1 MGRRTELN
9 AGRRKPVNWL
19 VMGMLST
26 LFFAFYGLFSKLSTL
41 QPSIVNLIIFIASG
55 ICGIIPSLLIER
67 KVAFSK
73 EGFLSGLCSGGSVL
87 IMLFMLVSN
96 QVLVVFSF
104 VSFSSVVFFLI
115 MLALER
121 PMLSR
126 KQKFL
131 AATGILVSTAG
142 LFTASTSMN
151 GIASLLSN
159 SSISP
164 YLMIAPLI
172 PIGIGFWAYFSFVAI
187 KKARSTVSTVLLS
200 YSFAALAIALL
211 GYSLLGFSIPL
222 PAFSQLSDFFPVMAG
237 LFLMGGVM
245 LTLKAYEMTSGE
257 SRIEDT
263 IVAILANAEIVPLI
277 FLSYFILREF
287 TVESFVG
294 AFTVFI
300 GLAILNAART

>member
-1 MGRRTELN
+1 MN

-67 KVAFSK
+67 KIAFSK

-151 GIASLLSN
+151 GITNLLTN

-164 YLMIAPLI
+164 YYLMIASLI

-187 KKARSTVSTVLLS
+187 KKARSTISTVLFS

-211 GYSLLGFSIPL
+211 VYSLLGLSTPL

-237 LFLMGGVM
+237 LFLIGGVM

-287 TVESFVG
+287 TIESFVG

-300 GLAILNAART
+300 GLSILNAARA

>member
-1 MGRRTELN
+1 M
-9 AGRRKPVNWL
+9 NWL

-26 LFFAFYGLFSKLSTL
+26 LFFAFYGLFSKLSIL

-104 VSFSSVVFFLI
+104 VSFSSIVFFLI
-115 MLALER
+115 MLALEK
-121 PMLSR
+121 PTLSR

-131 AATGILVSTAG
+131 AATGILVSTTG
-142 LFTASTSMN
+142 LFIASTSMN
-151 GIASLLSN
+151 GINNLLTN
-159 SSISP
+159 SSI
-164 YLMIAPLI
+164 YLMIAPAI

-211 GYSLLGFSIPL
+211 GYSVLGLSTPL
-222 PAFSQLSDFFPVMAG
+222 PDFSQLSDFFPVMAG

-263 IVAILANAEIVPLI
+263 IVAILANAEIIPLI

-287 TVESFVG
+287 TIESFIG

-300 GLAILNAART
+300 GLSILNAARAE

>member
-1 MGRRTELN
+1 VGRRTELN
-9 AGRRKPVNWL
+9 AGRRKPINWL

-87 IMLFMLVSN
+87 IMLLMLVSN

>member
-1 MGRRTELN
+1 
-9 AGRRKPVNWL
+9 
-19 VMGMLST
+19 
-26 LFFAFYGLFSKLSTL
+26 
-41 QPSIVNLIIFIASG
+41 
-55 ICGIIPSLLIER
+55 
-67 KVAFSK
+67 
-73 EGFLSGLCSGGSVL
+73 
-87 IMLFMLVSN
+87 
-96 QVLVVFSF
+96 
-104 VSFSSVVFFLI
+104 

-151 GIASLLSN
+151 GITNLLTN

-164 YLMIAPLI
+164 YYLMIASLI

-187 KKARSTVSTVLLS
+187 KKARSTISTVLFS

-211 GYSLLGFSIPL
+211 VYSLLGLSTPL

-237 LFLMGGVM
+237 LFLIGGVM

-287 TVESFVG
+287 TIESFVG

-300 GLAILNAART
+300 GLAILNAAREC